1 MANLILWNTL
11 NQDYSMLRP
20 AGPHQLASWLTH
32 CGYTVKVIDFCSHL
46 TTDELVMLTE
56 KHIDRDTIAVG
67 VSTTFWHPDESA
79 DHSYDSQVASS
90 RTLKEGSVWGP
101 QVPPKP
107 PGIPNWVTNARNRLE
122 SRYPTV
128 EWFAGG
134 AKAHVV
140 DYNSWRVF
148 TGYAESTVLQYLD
161 EKSKLVGLRPTF
173 EFIKKGDTFMD
184 GLGIQPHE
192 VLPMELGRGCQFKCT
207 FCSYPLL
214 GKRKGSYI
222 RDMSL
227 IKEELI
233 SNYDRFGTTRYFFN
247 DDTVNES
254 VEKIDALAEL
264 AQTLPFKLEWIGYN
278 RLDIIGSTRTQIE
291 SLRHSGL
298 RSAFF
303 GIESFGKAQSK
314 SIGKPWNGKHGK
326 DFLLELK
333 SIWKNDITFKLSL
346 IVGLTGESV
355 EDLNKTEQWCFENDM
370 HSWGYHPLFILR
382 NNPNPWAS
390 EFDKNYANH
399 GYKFLSPTHDAWWT
413 NDLWDF
419 PSATRKSFLLNSEH
433 RGDKKAAAFQLGGV
447 ISTGYSIDQVIGK
460 SNKELDWNE
469 MRLLVDAFARNYV
482 KFQLAL

>member
-11 NQDYSMLRP
+11 NQDYSMMRP
-20 AGPHQLASWLTH
+20 AGPHQLASWLTQF
-32 CGYTVKVIDFCSHL
+32 GYTVKVIDFSSFL

-56 KHIDRDTIAVG
+56 KYIDRDTIAVG
-67 VSTTFWHPDESA
+67 VSTTFWTVDESH
-79 DHSYDSQVASS
+79 DHSYDSPVDNTISK
-90 RTLKEGSVWGP
+90 KEEYVWSPSKFGRSP
-101 QVPPKP
+101 FPD
-107 PGIPNWVTNARNRLE
+107 WVTNARSRLE
-122 SRYPTV
+122 SRYPKL
-128 EWFAGG
+128 EWIAGG
-134 AKAHVV
+134 AKTYSV
-140 DYNSWRVF
+140 DHNKWQVF
-148 TGYAESTVLQYLD
+148 TGYAEDTVLKYLD
-161 EKSKLVGLRPTF
+161 EKSKIIGTRSNF
-173 EFIKKGDTFMD
+173 EFTQKGDTFMND
-184 GLGIQPHE
+184 LGIQPYE

-207 FCSYPLL
+207 FCGYPLL
-214 GKRKGSYI
+214 GKRKGTYI

-227 IKEELI
+227 IKAELI
-233 SNYDRFGTTRYFFN
+233 SNFERFGTTRYSFS

-298 RSAFF
+298 RSSFF
-303 GIESFGKAQSK
+303 GIESFGIAQSK
-314 SIGKPWNGKHGK
+314 SIGKPWNGKHAK

-333 SIWKNDITFKLSL
+333 SIWKNDITFKLSF

-355 EDLNKTEQWCFENDM
+355 EDVNETEQWCFENDM
-370 HSWGYHPLFILR
+370 HSWGFHPLFIQR
-382 NNPNPWAS
+382 DNPSPWAS

-399 GYKFLSPTHDAWWT
+399 GYKFPSPTRDAFWT
-413 NDLWDF
+413 NDLWNF
-419 PSATRKSFLLNSEH
+419 QTATRKSFSLNNEH

-469 MRLLVDAFARNYV
+469 MRRRTNAIARNYV